1 LLNLNYGPYASVS
14 LNVPI
19 FNGGI
24 YRRQQEIAGINV
36 KNAQLT
42 RDTLVMSYTSN
53 AVKSWQAYNN
63 NLKQLQT
70 AKANYELS
78 QKLLNLV
85 LQRFQLRQAT
95 IVDVKNAQQSYENA
109 GYILINVS
117 FAAKSAEVQLRR
129 YANQLT
135 Q

>member
-1 LLNLNYGPYASVS
+1 MN
-14 LNVPI
+14 
-19 FNGGI
+19 
-24 YRRQQEIAGINV
+24 
-36 KNAQLT
+36 
-42 RDTLVMSYTSN
+42 YTSN

-70 AKANYELS
+70 ARANYELS